1 MPNAR
6 NEDSVSQLMVRLVQG
21 KMSRRSFLEGATALG
36 LSIAAATSLL
46 SEARAATPK
55 KGGLLR
61 AGLDGGATTDTL
73 DPATFPDTFIIAF
86 NFGCLRNCLTEVD
99 NEGKLVGELAE
110 SWSASSDAKKWT
122 FKLRKG
128 IEFHNGKTMDAD
140 DVVASINHHRGEG
153 SKSAAKSILDAVEDI
168 KADGKDTVVVTL
180 SGGNADL
187 PFLMSDYHLLI
198 LPAKDGT
205 VDWQSGVGTGGYS
218 LTSFE
223 PGVRATAKRNPN
235 YWKAGRANFDEVELI
250 GVQDAGART
259 SALITNEIDVMSTVD
274 LKTVNLLKRK
284 AGIRVEQTTGTSHK
298 TFAMFTDVP
307 PFDDNNVRMALKLSI
322 DREELIQ
329 KVWHGYAVLGN
340 DHPIAPANRFHAGDI
355 PQRIYDPDKAKWHL
369 KQSGLSSLTID
380 LSASDGAY
388 SGAVDAAILYKEHAA
403 KAGIEINLIREPAD
417 GYWSNVWLKKP
428 YVAVSWS
435 GRATED
441 WMFSTAYAAGV
452 AWNDTHWNHE
462 RFNKLLVEARA
473 ELDEA
478 KRAEMYG
485 EMQLLVRD
493 QGGVVIPVFTSYV
506 FAMAD
511 KVQHGPMWGNWDVD
525 GLRLLERWWMA

>member
-1 MPNAR
+1 VPYTR
-6 NEDSVSQLMVRLVQG
+6 NEDSVSRLMNRLTEG
-21 KMSRRSFLEGATALG
+21 KMSRRSFMEGATALG
-36 LSIAAATSLL
+36 LTITAATSLL

-61 AGLDGGATTDTL
+61 AGLDGAATTDTL
-73 DPATFPDTFIIAF
+73 DPATFPDTFIIAL
-86 NFGCLRNCLTEVD
+86 NFGGLRNCLTEVD
-99 NEGKLVGELAE
+99 NTGQLVGELAE
-110 SWSASSDAKKWT
+110 SWSASADAKTWT

-128 IEFHNGKTMDAD
+128 VEFHNGKTMDAD
-140 DVVASINHHRGEG
+140 DVIASINHHRGED
-153 SKSAAKSILDAVEDI
+153 STSAAKSILDAVVDI

-187 PFLMSDYHLLI
+187 PFLMSDYHLAI
-198 LPAKDGT
+198 MPANEGK

-223 PGVRATAKRNPN
+223 PGVRATATRNPN
-235 YWKAGRANFDEVELI
+235 YWKEGRAHFDAVELI
-250 GVQDAGART
+250 GIQDAAART
-259 SALITNEIDVMSTVD
+259 SALMTGQIDVMSSVD
-274 LKTVNLLKRK
+274 LKTVNRLKK
-284 AGIRVEQTTGTSHK
+284 KSGIRVEQSTGTSHK
-298 TFAMFTDVP
+298 TFTMFTDVA
-307 PFDDNNVRMALKLSI
+307 PFDDNNVRMALKLAI
-322 DREELIQ
+322 DRDELVQ
-329 KVWHGYAVLGN
+329 KVWHGYAELGN
-340 DHPIAPANRFHAGDI
+340 DQPIARANRFHDGSI
-355 PQRIYDPDKAKWHL
+355 PQRTYDPDKAKWHL
-369 KQSGLSSLTID
+369 KQAGLSSLKID
-380 LSASDGAY
+380 LSSSDGAY
-388 SGAVDAAILYKEHAA
+388 PGAVDAATLYKEHAA

-428 YVAVSWS
+428 FVAVSWS

-452 AWNDTHWNHE
+452 AWNDSHWNHE

-473 ELDEA
+473 ELDQA

-493 QGGVVIPVFTSYV
+493 QGGVLIPAFTSYV

-511 KVQHGPMWGNWDVD
+511 KVQHGPVWGNWDVD
-525 GLRLLERWWMA
+525 GLRLLERWWMT

>member
-1 MPNAR
+1 MSNAGI
-6 NEDSVSQLMVRLVQG
+6 EGSVAQLMARLTQG
-21 KMSRRSFLEGATALG
+21 RMSRRGFMEGAAALG
-36 LSIAAATSLL
+36 LSIAAATSLM
-46 SEARAATPK
+46 SEARAATPG

-61 AGLDGGATTDTL
+61 AGLDGGATTDSL
-73 DPATFPDTFIIAF
+73 DPATFADTFIIAF

-99 NEGKLVGELAE
+99 NQGNLVGELAE
-110 SWSASSDAKKWT
+110 SWSASADARKWT

-128 IEFHNGKTMDAD
+128 VEFHNGKTMDAD
-140 DVVASINHHRGEG
+140 DVVASINHHRGKD

-168 KADGKDTVVVTL
+168 KADGKDSVVVTL

-187 PFLMSDYHLLI
+187 PFLMSDYHLLVM
-198 LPAKDGT
+198 PARDGK
-205 VDWQSGVGTGGYS
+205 VDWRSGVGTGGYS
-218 LTSFE
+218 LTGFE

-235 YWKAGRANFDEVELI
+235 YWKTGRANFDEVELI
-250 GVQDAGART
+250 GMQDVVSRT
-259 SALITNEIDVMSTVD
+259 NALITREIDVMSTVD

-284 AGIRVEQTTGTSHK
+284 AGIRVEQSTGTSHK
-298 TFAMFTDVP
+298 TFAMFTDVA

-322 DREELIQ
+322 DREELVKKI
-329 KVWHGYAVLGN
+329 WHGYAELGN
-340 DHPIAPANRFHAGDI
+340 DHPIARANRFHAGDI
-355 PQRIYDPDKAKWHL
+355 AQRIYDPDKARWHL
-369 KQSGLSSLTID
+369 KQAGLASLKID

-388 SGAVDAAILYKEHAA
+388 SGAVDAATLYKEHAA
-403 KAGIEINLIREPAD
+403 KAGIDINLIREPAD

-428 YVAVSWS
+428 FVAVSWS

-452 AWNDTHWNHE
+452 EWNDSHWNHE

-478 KRAEMYG
+478 KRAGMYA
-485 EMQLLVRD
+485 EMQLITRD

-511 KVQHGPMWGNWDVD
+511 KVQHGPMWGNWDID

>member
-6 NEDSVSQLMVRLVQG
+6 SDDSVSQLIACLVQG
-21 KMSRRSFLEGATALG
+21 KMSRRNFLEGATALG
-36 LSIAAATSLL
+36 LSITAATSLL

-86 NFGCLRNCLTEVD
+86 NFGGLRNCLTEVD

-110 SWSASSDAKKWT
+110 SWSASDDAKQWI

-128 IEFHNGKTMDAD
+128 VEFHNGKTMDAD
-140 DVVASINHHRGEG
+140 DVVASINHHRGED
-153 SKSAAKSILDAVEDI
+153 SASAAKSILDAVEDI

-198 LPAKDGT
+198 MPAKEGK

-235 YWKAGRANFDEVELI
+235 YWKPGRANFDEIEII
-250 GVQDAGART
+250 GIQDPAART
-259 SALITNEIDVMSTVD
+259 NALMTNEIDVMSSVD
-274 LKTVNLLKRK
+274 LKTVDRLKQK

-298 TFAMFTDVP
+298 TFAMFTDVA
-307 PFDDNNVRMALKLSI
+307 PFDDNNVRMALKLAI
-322 DREELIQ
+322 DREELVQ
-329 KVWHGYAVLGN
+329 KVWRGYAVLGN
-340 DHPIAPANRFHAGDI
+340 DQPIAPANRFHAGAI
-355 PQRIYDPDKAKWHL
+355 PQRTYDPDKAKWHL
-369 KQSGLSSLTID
+369 KQAGLSSLKID

-388 SGAVDAAILYKEHAA
+388 PGAVDAAVLYKEHAA
-403 KAGIEINLIREPAD
+403 RAGIEINLIREPAD
-417 GYWSNVWLKKP
+417 GYWTNVWLKKP
-428 YVAVSWS
+428 FVSVSWS

-452 AWNDTHWNHE
+452 EWNDSHWSHE

-493 QGGVVIPVFTSYV
+493 EGGVVIPVFTSYV

-511 KVQHGPMWGNWDVD
+511 KVQQGPMWGNWDVD

>member
-1 MPNAR
+1 
-6 NEDSVSQLMVRLVQG
+6 
-21 KMSRRSFLEGATALG
+21 
-36 LSIAAATSLL
+36 
-46 SEARAATPK
+46 
-55 KGGLLR
+55 
-61 AGLDGGATTDTL
+61 
-73 DPATFPDTFIIAF
+73 
-86 NFGCLRNCLTEVD
+86 
-99 NEGKLVGELAE
+99 
-110 SWSASSDAKKWT
+110 
-122 FKLRKG
+122 
-128 IEFHNGKTMDAD
+128 
-140 DVVASINHHRGEG
+140 
-153 SKSAAKSILDAVEDI
+153 

-187 PFLMSDYHLLI
+187 PFLMSDYHLVI
-198 LPAKDGT
+198 MPAKEGK
-205 VDWQSGVGTGGYS
+205 VDWQSGIGTGGYS

-223 PGVRATAKRNPN
+223 PGVSATAKRNPN
-235 YWKAGRANFDEVELI
+235 YWKAGRANFDAIEII
-250 GVQDAGART
+250 GIQDVVART
-259 SALITNEIDVMSTVD
+259 NALMTGQIDVMSTVD
-274 LKTVNLLKRK
+274 LKTVDRLKRK
-284 AGIRVEQTTGTSHK
+284 AGIRVEQSTGTSHK
-298 TFAMFTDVP
+298 TFAMFTDVA

-322 DREELIQ
+322 DREELVQ
-329 KVWHGYAVLGN
+329 KIWRGYAVLGN

-355 PQRIYDPDKAKWHL
+355 PQRTYDPDKAKWHL
-369 KQSGLSSLTID
+369 KQAGLSSLKID

-403 KAGIEINLIREPAD
+403 KAGIEINVIREPAD

-428 YVAVSWS
+428 FVAVSWS

-452 AWNDTHWNHE
+452 AWNDTHWNNE
-462 RFNKLLVEARA
+462 RFNALLIEARA
-473 ELDEA
+473 ELNQA
-478 KRAEMYG
+478 KRADMYA

>member
-1 MPNAR
+1 MSNASI
-6 NEDSVSQLMVRLVQG
+6 EGSVAQLMARLTQG
-21 KMSRRSFLEGATALG
+21 RMSRRGFMEGAAALG
-36 LSIAAATSLL
+36 LSIAAATSLM
-46 SEARAATPK
+46 SQARAATPR

-73 DPATFPDTFIIAF
+73 NPATFADTFIIAF

-99 NEGKLVGELAE
+99 NQGNLVGELAE
-110 SWSASSDAKKWT
+110 SWSASADARKWT

-128 IEFHNGKTMDAD
+128 VEFHNGKTMDAD
-140 DVVASINHHRGEG
+140 DVVASINHHRGKD
-153 SKSAAKSILDAVEDI
+153 SKSAAKSILDAVDDI
-168 KADGKDTVVVTL
+168 KADGKDSVVVTL

-198 LPAKDGT
+198 MPARDGK
-205 VDWQSGVGTGGYS
+205 VDWRSGVGTGGYS
-218 LTSFE
+218 LTGFE

-235 YWKAGRANFDEVELI
+235 YWKTGRANFDEVELI
-250 GVQDAGART
+250 GMQDVVART
-259 SALITNEIDVMSTVD
+259 IALITREIDVMSTVD

-284 AGIRVEQTTGTSHK
+284 AGIRVEQSTGTSHK
-298 TFAMFTDVP
+298 TFAMFTDVA

-322 DREELIQ
+322 DREELVKKI
-329 KVWHGYAVLGN
+329 WHGYAELGN
-340 DHPIAPANRFHAGDI
+340 DHPIARANRFHAGDI
-355 PQRIYDPDKAKWHL
+355 AQRIYDPDKARWHL
-369 KQSGLSSLTID
+369 KQAGLSSLKID
-380 LSASDGAY
+380 LSSSDGAY
-388 SGAVDAAILYKEHAA
+388 SGAVDAATLYKEHAA
-403 KAGIEINLIREPAD
+403 KAGIDINLIREPAD

-428 YVAVSWS
+428 FVAVSWS

-452 AWNDTHWNHE
+452 AWNDSHWNHE

-478 KRAEMYG
+478 KRAGMYA
-485 EMQLLVRD
+485 EMQLLTRD

-511 KVQHGPMWGNWDVD
+511 KVQHGPMWGNWDID